1 MAVVAPMPK
10 ASVMTAVVVNPGV
23 FASRRRA
30 ARTSVIRCPY
40 TLSTGR
46 TPCFRSRFPSR
57 IRMNRR
63 AVSKIVRAL
72 FSGNTV
78 RVRFWLRT
86 PRPFRE
92 PWTGI
97 RSIDLR
103 RSTKSRVF
111 WKNGKLEGK
120 YGSQVAA
127 NDALLTTCVG
137 LYGTMSYS
145 LARHMGEIKPV
156 WLWAAQGGETQPNDP
171 GTLVRGAVLVS
182 AAILAGYAPAKRS
195 S

>member
-63 AVSKIVRAL
+63 AVSKIVRTL

-78 RVRFWLRT
+78 RVRFWLQT
-86 PRPFRE
+86 PRQFRE

-97 RSIDLR
+97 RNSELR
-103 RSTKSRVF
+103 RSTKSHVF
-111 WKNGKLEGK
+111 LENEELEGR
-120 YGSQVAA
+120 YGSRVAA
-127 NDALLTTCVG
+127 NDGLTVVALLTVCVL
-137 LYGTMSYS
+137 LY
-145 LARHMGEIKPV
+145 
-156 WLWAAQGGETQPNDP
+156 
-171 GTLVRGAVLVS
+171 
-182 AAILAGYAPAKRS
+182 
-195 S
+195 